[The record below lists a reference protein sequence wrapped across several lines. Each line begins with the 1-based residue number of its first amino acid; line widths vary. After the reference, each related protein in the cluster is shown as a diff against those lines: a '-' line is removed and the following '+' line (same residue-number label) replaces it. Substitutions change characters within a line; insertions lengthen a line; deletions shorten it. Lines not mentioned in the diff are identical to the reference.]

1 MTHEHTTT
9 SLRHLTPEALA
20 MIGAPKMVYI
30 REIDASELKADGLV
44 PGDTSFPNGLKF
56 YAVHAANGQRMAIL
70 DDREAAFS
78 AARQNEM
85 EPVSVH

>member
-1 MTHEHTTT
+1 MTNEHTN
-9 SLRHLTPEALA
+9 LRQLSPEALA
-20 MIGAPKMVYI
+20 MLGAPKMVYI

-44 PGDTSFPNGLKF
+44 PSDTAFPSGLKF